1 MTRAKPP
8 LVVAALV
15 AGARRWRER
24 EAAGSAS
31 AAKCVPGVQAV
42 GARYV
47 RGLLRAAR
55 VRRSSS
61 RDGRTGFRS
70 GECFRS
76 KDFTNVN
83 IGTYT
88 VSGAPLGRY
97 LRVVG
102 PSRDGTTTQ
111 GLASAGSYPAYSTG
125 SAVRDL
131 TLEAKGTRG
140 SFSGRTRSGDPCAG
154 LVRLHLR

>member
-8 LVVAALV
+8 LVVALV
-15 AGARRWRER
+15 ATL
-24 EAAGSAS
+24 AAGVIAGVERAG
-31 AAKCVPGVQAV
+31 AAKCVPGVQVV
-42 GARYV
+42 GVQYV
-47 RGLLRAAR
+47 RVFCGPARATLVVA
-55 VRRSSS
+55 
-61 RDGRTGFRS
+61 GRTFRFRS

-102 PSRDGTTTQ
+102 PSRDGTTRR
-111 GLASAGSYPAYSTG
+111 GSVSWQLPGILDGISGAQ
-125 SAVRDL
+125 L
-131 TLEAKGTRG
+131 TLKAKGTRG
-140 SFSGRTRSGDPCAG
+140 SFSGRTRSGRPASGSFNC
-154 LVRLHLR
+154 V

>member
-1 MTRAKPP
+1 MTRAKPQ
-8 LVVAALV
+8 LVVAAFV
-15 AGARRWRER
+15 AVIATAVNAGV
-24 EAAGSAS
+24 GSAS

-42 GARYV
+42 GAGYIRV
-47 RGLLRAAR
+47 FCGPARATLVVA
-55 VRRSSS
+55 
-61 RDGRTGFRS
+61 GRTYRFRS

-102 PSRDGTTTQ
+102 PSRDGTTRK
-111 GLASAGSYPAYSTG
+111 GSVSWQLPGILDGIGGA
-125 SAVRDL
+125 RL

-140 SFSGRTRSGDPCAG
+140 SFSGRTRSGIPARGSFDCT
-154 LVRLHLR
+154 

>member
-8 LVVAALV
+8 LVVALV
-15 AGARRWRER
+15 ATL
-24 EAAGSAS
+24 AAGVIAGAERAG
-31 AAKCVPGVQAV
+31 AAKCVPGVQVV
-42 GARYV
+42 GVQYV
-47 RGLLRAAR
+47 RVFCGPARATLVVA
-55 VRRSSS
+55 
-61 RDGRTGFRS
+61 GRTFRFRS

-102 PSRDGTTTQ
+102 PSRDGTTRR
-111 GLASAGSYPAYSTG
+111 GSVSWQLPGILDGISGAQ
-125 SAVRDL
+125 L
-131 TLEAKGTRG
+131 TLRAKGTRG
-140 SFSGRTRSGDPCAG
+140 SFSGRTRSGRPASGSFNCM
-154 LVRLHLR
+154 

>member
-1 MTRAKPP
+1 VTRAKPQ
-8 LVVAALV
+8 LVVAAFV
-15 AGARRWRER
+15 AVIATAVNAGV
-24 EAAGSAS
+24 GSAS

-42 GARYV
+42 GASYIRV
-47 RGLLRAAR
+47 FCGPARALLVVA
-55 VRRSSS
+55 
-61 RDGRTGFRS
+61 GRTYRFRS

-102 PSRDGTTTQ
+102 PSRDGTTRK
-111 GLASAGSYPAYSTG
+111 GSVSWQLPGILDGIGGA
-125 SAVRDL
+125 RL

-140 SFSGRTRSGDPCAG
+140 SFSGRTRSGIPARGSFDCT
-154 LVRLHLR
+154 

>member
-15 AGARRWRER
+15 ATL
-24 EAAGSAS
+24 AAGPNAGAERAS
-31 AAKCVPGVQAV
+31 AAKCVPGVQVV

-47 RGLLRAAR
+47 RVFCGPARAMLVVA
-55 VRRSSS
+55 
-61 RDGRTGFRS
+61 GRTYRFRS

-97 LRVVG
+97 IRVVG
-102 PSRDGTTTQ
+102 PSRDGTTRR
-111 GLASAGSYPAYSTG
+111 GSVSWQLPGILDGISGAQ
-125 SAVRDL
+125 L
-131 TLEAKGTRG
+131 TLKARGTRG
-140 SFSGRTRSGDPCAG
+140 SFSGRTRSGRPASGSFNC
-154 LVRLHLR
+154 V

>member
-1 MTRAKPP
+1 VTRAKPP

-15 AGARRWRER
+15 ATL
-24 EAAGSAS
+24 AAGVIAGAERAG
-31 AAKCVPGVQAV
+31 AAKCVPGVQVV
-42 GARYV
+42 GAQYV
-47 RGLLRAAR
+47 RVFCGPARATLVVA
-55 VRRSSS
+55 
-61 RDGRTGFRS
+61 GRTFRFRS

-102 PSRDGTTTQ
+102 PSRDGTTRR
-111 GLASAGSYPAYSTG
+111 GSVSWQLPGILDGISGAQ
-125 SAVRDL
+125 L
-131 TLEAKGTRG
+131 TLKARGTRG
-140 SFSGRTRSGDPCAG
+140 SFSGRTRSGRPASGSFNC
-154 LVRLHLR
+154 V